1 MSRFGTEITSE
12 DIVDTLSFFDSWED
26 RYKYII
32 DLGKELPEL
41 DPSQRTEENLV
52 RGCQSQVWL
61 VSRHEGDKLYFDAD
75 SDAFIVKGL
84 LAVVLAAGLFTRW
97 AAIVWLLMM
106 VGFSIGVIY
115 AWSQG
120 LSIDC
125 GCFGGGGDVAEGTT
139 NYPVHMLERAGFI
152 VLGLYL
158 AIWPRS
164 KFSVDSWLSPKPV

>member
-41 DPSQRTEENLV
+41 DPSQRTEDNLV

-61 VSRHEGDKLYFDAD
+61 VSRREGDKLYFDAD

-84 LAVVLAAGLFTRW
+84 LAVVLAAYNGKRAEDIRAFDVEAYFTQLNLLKHLSVTRGNGLRAMVQRIQ
-97 AAIVWLLMM
+97 AA
-106 VGFSIGVIY
+106 
-115 AWSQG
+115 A
-120 LSIDC
+120 
-125 GCFGGGGDVAEGTT
+125 A
-139 NYPVHMLERAGFI
+139 A
-152 VLGLYL
+152 
-158 AIWPRS
+158 
-164 KFSVDSWLSPKPV
+164 

>member
-61 VSRHEGDKLYFDAD
+61 VSRREGDKLYFDAD

-84 LAVVLAAGLFTRW
+84 LAVVLAAYNGKPAEDIKAFDVEAYFTQLNLLKHLSVTRGNGLRAMVQRIQ
-97 AAIVWLLMM
+97 AA
-106 VGFSIGVIY
+106 
-115 AWSQG
+115 A
-120 LSIDC
+120 
-125 GCFGGGGDVAEGTT
+125 A
-139 NYPVHMLERAGFI
+139 A
-152 VLGLYL
+152 
-158 AIWPRS
+158 
-164 KFSVDSWLSPKPV
+164 